1 MHAEQFVELLTSTA
15 RLYRLPYAELES
27 LVLEYPYAQ
36 NLRLLL
42 FAKSWL
48 EGRPDAES
56 LLQKA
61 SLYSTDRRAL
71 YDFVQQL
78 SILLLQSAQSP
89 VVLRE
94 EDVLELRQLPVRL
107 PIALND
113 PPRAV
118 PVEGKAGEAER
129 QEIFPRKRR
138 SAPEPPDQQL
148 IRQKLEALLADSF
161 STQEEEKGEKTSFA
175 HTEDFPAHI
184 LRRKHKEEGP
194 APSPTPP
201 KPEGSTAPLPKSR
214 FASWQEVEREK
225 TFSQRLNDLYQRL
238 FSTDPQKKDA
248 FEPEIPESAVHSI
261 LAHEG
266 LASETYA
273 EILIRQGDFQ
283 TAVEV
288 YRRLIL
294 KFPEKTAFF
303 AGQIEKLKN
312 SIP

>member
-1 MHAEQFVELLTSTA
+1 MHSEQFVELLTSPA

-48 EGRPDAES
+48 ESRPDAES

-71 YDFVQQL
+71 YAFVQQL
-78 SILLLQSAQSP
+78 STLLLQSAQSP
-89 VVLRE
+89 VVHGE
-94 EDVLELRQLPVRL
+94 EDILELRQLPLRL
-107 PIALND
+107 PLKVD
-113 PPRAV
+113 SPLQ
-118 PVEGKAGEAER
+118 
-129 QEIFPRKRR
+129 QELQAKESTQQEFSPRKRK
-138 SAPEPPDQQL
+138 STPEPSDPQL

-161 STQEEEKGEKTSFA
+161 PAQGDAQEEKTSFT
-175 HTEDFPAHI
+175 HTEDFPAHV
-184 LRRKHKEEGP
+184 LRKKHKEEVLLP
-194 APSPTPP
+194 YPTAPNPGAGAT
-201 KPEGSTAPLPKSR
+201 PLPKSR
-214 FASWQEVEREK
+214 FASWQEAEREK
-225 TFSQRLNDLYQRL
+225 TFTQRLNELYQRL
-238 FSTDPQKKDA
+238 FSSDTPKPDA
-248 FEPEIPESAVHSI
+248 CGPEMPAGAAHSV
-261 LAHEG
+261 LDHEG

-273 EILIRQGDFQ
+273 DILVRQGDFQ
-283 TAVEV
+283 TAIAV

>member
-1 MHAEQFVELLTSTA
+1 MHAEPFVELLSSPA

-71 YDFVQQL
+71 YAFVQQL

-89 VVLRE
+89 AVPRE
-94 EDVLELRQLPVRL
+94 EDILELRPL
-107 PIALND
+107 PIRLEIEVNAPSKPNTL
-113 PPRAV
+113 
-118 PVEGKAGEAER
+118 ER
-129 QEIFPRKRR
+129 QARPQEIPLRKRK
-138 SAPEPPDQQL
+138 SAPTPPDQQE

-161 STQEEEKGEKTSFA
+161 PARKEEDREKPSFA
-175 HTEDFPAHI
+175 HTEDFPVHV
-184 LRRKHKEEGP
+184 LRKKNKEEGQTISPGP
-194 APSPTPP
+194 AASI
-201 KPEGSTAPLPKSR
+201 APLPKSR
-214 FASWQEVEREK
+214 FASWREAAEREK
-225 TFSQRLNDLYQRL
+225 TFTQRLNDLYQQL
-238 FSTDPQKKDA
+238 FASNAPPTNAP
-248 FEPEIPESAVHSI
+248 ETEIPESAAHSI
-261 LAHEG
+261 LEHEG

-273 EILIRQGDFQ
+273 EILVRQGDFQ
-283 TAVEV
+283 TAIEV

-294 KFPEKTAFF
+294 KFPEKTTFF

-312 SIP
+312 SIS